1 VRLAF
6 VRTLTELAE
15 RDARIILLTGDLGYT
30 VIEPFAERFP
40 RRFLNVGVAE
50 QNMVGLAT
58 GLSEAGFLPFV
69 YSIATFASMR
79 AYEFLRNGP
88 VLHGLPVRLVGI
100 GAGFEYGHAG
110 MTHHN
115 LEDVALMRVQ
125 PGLTVLTPA
134 DPHQAAS
141 CLAATWNQ
149 PGPVYYRIGK
159 DDKAVVPGLDGRF
172 RLGRVESIGDGRD
185 VLILAM
191 GSVAANAVEASRL
204 LAARAIAATVGVVST
219 VSPVPTEDL
228 VRLLSRF
235 PAALTVEAHYVTGGL
250 GSVASELVAELG
262 LRCRII
268 RCGVRGEPREVIGS
282 QSYLERAHGLS
293 ADELAANAEAAL
305 RSRV

>member
-1 VRLAF
+1 VRVAF
-6 VRTLTELAE
+6 IRTLTELAE
-15 RDARIILLTGDLGYT
+15 RDPRILLLTGDLGYK

-40 RRFLNVGVAE
+40 TRFYNVGVAE
-50 QNMVGLAT
+50 QSMVGLAT
-58 GLSEAGFLPFV
+58 GLSEAGFLPFA

-88 VLHGLPVRLVGI
+88 VLHGLPVRLVGV
-100 GAGFEYGHAG
+100 GGGFEYGHAG

-134 DPHQAAS
+134 DPRQAVS
-141 CLAATWNQ
+141 CLAATWSL

-159 DDKAVVPGLDGRF
+159 NDTAVVAGLDGRF
-172 RLGRVESIGDGRD
+172 RLGQVELVGDGTD

-191 GSVAANAVEASRL
+191 GAAAVNAVDASRR
-204 LAARAIAATVGVVST
+204 LAERNIASTVGVVST
-219 VSPVPTEDL
+219 VSPVPAEDF

-250 GSVASELVAELG
+250 GSVVSEIVAELG

-268 RCGVRGEPREVIGS
+268 RCGVRGEPRAVIGS

-293 ADELAANAEAAL
+293 ADQLAAIAEAAL
-305 RSRV
+305 RPND